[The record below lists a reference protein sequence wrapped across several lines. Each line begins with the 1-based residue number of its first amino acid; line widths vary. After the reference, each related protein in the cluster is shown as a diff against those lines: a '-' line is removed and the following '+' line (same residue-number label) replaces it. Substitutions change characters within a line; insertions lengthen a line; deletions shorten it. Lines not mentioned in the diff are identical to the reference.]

1 MKITRASLIR
11 RVGSFL
17 VVAAIAAPL
26 GAVQVLA
33 GPSAPK
39 ASNAAGAATGA
50 EALALPADVM
60 AATLRADGRV
70 VRRDAGLTV
79 ERVRVPL
86 ALQSGDVPESVWRV
100 TLVGS
105 FPPRAL
111 RYEVLAGDVP
121 IGFGVPAANERAVRA
136 VTTDPSVLTAKISA
150 RYGSTPLQKA
160 GSIGTPEPSAA
171 STIPDPALPGPFEVT
186 RDEYDLGDKAFQ
198 PTDLGGKVE
207 LIGDVHYP
215 TDLSAGPFPLVLFMH
230 GNHSTCYKGNRSDYR
245 WPCKEGWKA
254 LPNYTGYDYIGRKL
268 ASWGFIVV
276 SVSAN
281 GVNVLGNNVFDTGMR
296 QRGEVLEK
304 HIDLWNDWNTIG
316 GDPFGSTF
324 VGAIDMSRIGTM
336 GHSRG
341 GEGVVWNKIVDEER
355 ASPYGIDAVLALAPV
370 DFTSETIN
378 EVPFAVMLPYCDGD
392 VYDLQGIHFFDDS
405 RYLVPGD
412 PTPKETVTVF
422 AANHNFFNT
431 VWSPSGGYPGAFDDG
446 RWSGCTDRLT
456 ASQERH
462 VGKSYIVGFFR
473 RYLAD
478 ETSIDPIWTGESTP
492 EGLFART
499 LVSYLAADVPVQRLD
514 VDRFTEA
521 GDVAAGE
528 GSVTVTSSEL
538 LSYGW
543 CQDTWVIP
551 CIPGDFAYYDVHLGG
566 GGFFGPGSPGLGQG
580 VLGWGEEDATLRF
593 DFATA
598 DVSGLDAF
606 QFRAAPNPGYWA
618 NYGVTDQDLVV
629 VLEDGSGNRAE
640 VLASDVGSEAL
651 AYPLGN
657 HGAGH
662 FILNQVRF
670 PLDAFTGVD
679 LTDVVAVELEFSRT
693 LSGVVD
699 VADLA
704 FTAGA

>member
-1 MKITRASLIR
+1 MKTTRASLAR
-11 RVGSFL
+11 RIGLFL
-17 VVAAIAAPL
+17 IVAAVAAPL
-26 GAVQVLA
+26 GAAQVFA
-33 GPSAPK
+33 GPGTPNGST
-39 ASNAAGAATGA
+39 AGRSATGS
-50 EALALPADVM
+50 EVGTLPPGVV

-70 VRRDAGLTV
+70 VRREAGLRV

-86 ALQSGDVPESVWRV
+86 ALQTGDVPESVWRV
-100 TLVGS
+100 TLAGS

-111 RYEVLAGDVP
+111 RYEVLAGDAP
-121 IGFGVPAANERAVRA
+121 IGVGIPSGSQRAVRT
-136 VTTDPSVLTAKISA
+136 VTTDPAVLTADIAA
-150 RYGSTPLQKA
+150 RYGTTPLAKVGA
-160 GSIGTPEPSAA
+160 IGTPEPSAA
-171 STIPDPALPGPFEVT
+171 STVPDPALPGPYEVT
-186 RDEYDLGDKAFQ
+186 RDEYDLGDRVFQ
-198 PTDLGGKVE
+198 PSDLGGKVE

-215 TDLSAGPFPLVLFMH
+215 SDLSGGPFPLVLFMH

-245 WPCKEGWKA
+245 WPCREGWKA
-254 LPNYTGYDYIGRKL
+254 LPNYTGYDYIGRRL

-304 HIDLWNDWNTIG
+304 HIDLWTDWNTVG

-324 VGAIDMSRIGTM
+324 VGTIDMSRIGTM

-370 DFTSETIN
+370 DFTSVTIN
-378 EVPFAVMLPYCDGD
+378 EVPFSVMLPYCDGD

-405 RYLVPGD
+405 RYVVPGD
-412 PTPKETVTVF
+412 PTPKSTVTVF
-422 AANHNFFNT
+422 GANHNFFNT

-446 RWSGCTDRLT
+446 QWTSCTDPLT
-456 ASQERH
+456 QPQERH

-492 EGLFART
+492 EGLVART
-499 LVSYLAADVPVQRLD
+499 LVSYLAPDTPGQRLD
-514 VDRFTEA
+514 VDRFTDP
-521 GDVAAGE
+521 GGLSAGE
-528 GSVTVTSSEL
+528 TGTTVSSSEL
-538 LSYGW
+538 LTYGW
-543 CQDTWVIP
+543 CQDTWEIP
-551 CIPGDFAYYDVHLGG
+551 CVPNDFAFYDVHLGG

-580 VLGWGEEDATLRF
+580 VIGWGEEDATVRF
-593 DFATA
+593 DIASA
-598 DVSGLDAF
+598 DVSSLDAF

-618 NYGVTDQDLVV
+618 NYGITDQDLVV
-629 VLEDGSGNRAE
+629 VLEDGSGSRAE

-657 HGAGH
+657 RGAGH

-670 PLDAFTGVD
+670 PLNAFIGVD

-693 LSGVVD
+693 LSGVID
-699 VADLA
+699 VADIA